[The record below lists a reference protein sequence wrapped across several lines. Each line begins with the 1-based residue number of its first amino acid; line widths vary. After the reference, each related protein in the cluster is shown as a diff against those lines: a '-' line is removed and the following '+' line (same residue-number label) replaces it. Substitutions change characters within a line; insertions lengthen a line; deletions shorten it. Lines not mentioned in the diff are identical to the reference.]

1 MRNAQADSTPYN
13 TPRQNL
19 TFYAV
24 KTSKSKGHT
33 AISQL
38 RRFDG
43 SDADEALAAQL
54 IPTGA
59 VARNL
64 AGEIVS
70 LGPDVLQ
77 VIAEDEAAEILGLAN
92 GAGRAIDDVFPYGF
106 VVRNPNDATS
116 RTLPANPA
124 EDQFDGI
131 VTFAYKVPLQANPAD
146 DPFTVSILFLAVDD
160 DAVRITQSPEEQTP
174 AAAAAFEARAV
185 ALGADLLAILGPQG
199 VAGNADRSSLRMVCD
214 VRVAGAAGAGAVTI
228 GDAPGVEPWL
238 STPSSADPA
247 HAIPATTR
255 FQIASCAPIPTADG
269 TTFAVHGFHG
279 GRNAVEPY
287 LAGPHVVRAPAP
299 PTGASSRAKR
309 SR

>member
-1 MRNAQADSTPYN
+1 RPAAPRAPRPLERPHAPAVRADLPLIRNPQERRRNGETAMRRHTQAGAKMLPRWRRLVLALPLVALTAGLAEPTRPAVPGDNGSNDGASRTPSRVLGLVEVTISGLGTGQMRSSAISAATVEELDRLRAMHDAAGDSAAGIGAGATDPGARFAFSRPSNSDETGDGTIQLELVSTGSFADGDRKNGGYRYLFATYRVRNAQADSTPYN

-38 RRFDG
+38 RHFDG

-92 GAGRAIDDVFPYGF
+92 GAGRAID
-106 VVRNPNDATS
+106 
-116 RTLPANPA
+116 
-124 EDQFDGI
+124 
-131 VTFAYKVPLQANPAD
+131 
-146 DPFTVSILFLAVDD
+146 
-160 DAVRITQSPEEQTP
+160 
-174 AAAAAFEARAV
+174 
-185 ALGADLLAILGPQG
+185 
-199 VAGNADRSSLRMVCD
+199 
-214 VRVAGAAGAGAVTI
+214 
-228 GDAPGVEPWL
+228 
-238 STPSSADPA
+238 
-247 HAIPATTR
+247 
-255 FQIASCAPIPTADG
+255 
-269 TTFAVHGFHG
+269 
-279 GRNAVEPY
+279 
-287 LAGPHVVRAPAP
+287 
-299 PTGASSRAKR
+299 
-309 SR
+309 